1 MFTFI
6 AFHRQVR
13 QVGHVCNVS
22 DPVYV
27 QNKIIL
33 LASRL
38 NSVLTITQPLLKK
51 PSVDNKIYNNFWPV
65 SNLKMI
71 SKMTEKIAVTQLNH
85 YLEVNSLSE
94 LYKINHSCD
103 TFLLCVQ
110 YSVCS
115 GQ

>member
-13 QVGHVCNVS
+13 HVCNVY

-38 NSVLTITQPLLKK
+38 NSVLTITEGEGYLK
-51 PSVDNKIYNNFWPV
+51 
-65 SNLKMI
+65 
-71 SKMTEKIAVTQLNH
+71 
-85 YLEVNSLSE
+85 
-94 LYKINHSCD
+94 
-103 TFLLCVQ
+103 
-110 YSVCS
+110 YSVLLIPPKKTSPCFIYDS
-115 GQ
+115 QK

>member
-13 QVGHVCNVS
+13 HVCNVS

-38 NSVLTITQPLLKK
+38 NSVLTITIL
-51 PSVDNKIYNNFWPV
+51 
-65 SNLKMI
+65 
-71 SKMTEKIAVTQLNH
+71 
-85 YLEVNSLSE
+85 
-94 LYKINHSCD
+94 
-103 TFLLCVQ
+103 
-110 YSVCS
+110 
-115 GQ
+115 